1 MEDYGQFV
9 DIENGLRNNNH
20 LRLRYINS
28 NKSYLLDTNHIEN
41 YQLIPND
48 HFIIDINESMIEECI
63 DQRMPVHIL
72 PLTFTYFWFCIRRI
86 INM

>member
-9 DIENGLRNNNH
+9 DIENGLRNNNDV
-20 LRLRYINS
+20 RLRYINS
-28 NKSYLLDTNHIEN
+28 NKSYLFNTNYIEK

-48 HFIIDINESMIEECI
+48 HFIIDINESIIEEYI
-63 DQRMPVHIL
+63 DQHTPISIL
-72 PLTFTYFWFCIRRI
+72 PLAFTYFWFCIRRI